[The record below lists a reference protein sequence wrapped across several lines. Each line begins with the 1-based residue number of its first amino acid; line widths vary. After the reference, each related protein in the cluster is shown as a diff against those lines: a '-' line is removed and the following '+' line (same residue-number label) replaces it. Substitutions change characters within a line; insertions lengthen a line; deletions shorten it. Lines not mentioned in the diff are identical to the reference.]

1 MKPTITVFD
10 TNVYLAAS
18 KRSSYARV
26 QLQRARPNGPYV
38 LYISPEI
45 IIEIQRKLEV
55 KFGYT
60 VEESANFIEMIMR
73 YAKLVYPK
81 KKVEGIL
88 KDADDHIILE
98 CALEAKASM
107 IVSANKGLLRLKSF
121 QKITIVHPSMLKY
134 LS

>member
-1 MKPTITVFD
+1 MKPIITVFD

-26 QLQRARPNGPYV
+26 QLQRARPNGPYL

-55 KFGYT
+55 KFGYS
-60 VEESANFIEMIMR
+60 VEESAHFIEMIMR

-81 KKVEGIL
+81 QKVEGIL

-107 IVSANKGLLRLKSF
+107 IVSADKGLLRLKSF
-121 QKITIVHPSMLKY
+121 QGIAIVHPSMLKY